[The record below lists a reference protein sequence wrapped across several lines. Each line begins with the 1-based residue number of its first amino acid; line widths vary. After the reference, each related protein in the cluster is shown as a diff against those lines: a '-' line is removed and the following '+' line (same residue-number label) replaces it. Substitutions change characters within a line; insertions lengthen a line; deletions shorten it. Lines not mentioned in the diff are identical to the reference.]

1 MPLQVFQEQ
10 INVTHNVG
18 TLTPAKIIHQ
28 TREFKSTL
36 RKERFEAMEVDISS
50 INVIATVEGQEV
62 DLSASDF
69 EVILQLIPCSQ
80 TAIRDDKN
88 KCKLKSYKEL
98 DLIKLTK
105 KKVVVSIEKRGSLI
119 LRCIA
124 RDKDPK
130 NPLSPD
136 LLKNF
141 RINVQYNYEITEKYS
156 TIVNPRTETRAVN
169 DLRESLSN
177 ALSQIASLRSRL
189 TSKPAD
195 TVVANE

>member
-1 MPLQVFQEQ
+1 MPLNVFQEQ
-10 INVTHNVG
+10 VNATHNVG
-18 TLTPAKIIHQ
+18 VLTPAKIIHQ

-36 RKERFEAMEVDISS
+36 RKERFQAMKVNISS

-88 KCKLKSYKEL
+88 KCKLKFYKEL
-98 DLIKLTK
+98 DLIKLIK

-130 NPLSPD
+130 NPLSAD

-141 RINVQYNYEITEKYS
+141 RINVQFNYEIVEEYS
-156 TIVNPRTETRAVN
+156 PMVNPRTETKAVN
-169 DLRESLSN
+169 DLRESLNN

-189 TSKPAD
+189 TNRSAD
-195 TVVANE
+195 TVVTNE